1 MGLVYLG
8 RDEGIEDRGDLG
20 RGDGRNE
27 SKVGFE
33 LEIVFIWLGLS
44 GHKWGSSPFSLVGS
58 GRGHWLILGLS
69 SNSGVTCCLH

>member
-8 RDEGIEDRGDLG
+8 RDEGIKDRGDLG

-27 SKVGFE
+27 SEVGFE

-69 SNSGVTCCLH
+69 SNPGVTCCLH